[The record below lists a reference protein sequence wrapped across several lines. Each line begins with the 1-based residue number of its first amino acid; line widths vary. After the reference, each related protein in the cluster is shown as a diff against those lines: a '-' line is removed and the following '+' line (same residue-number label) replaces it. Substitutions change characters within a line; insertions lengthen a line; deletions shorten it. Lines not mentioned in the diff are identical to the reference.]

1 MVLVGV
7 TERMRIDMNTDKI
20 QNSYVK
26 NAAIVTLAPIM
37 LLSLST
43 MIGSL
48 FSLPGLSTVAYA
60 AQVEILNS
68 KGITWYDK
76 ALSIN
81 QNNVPALVEKGT
93 DLVNEGKGQQAIIWL
108 DKALKIDPSNIMAL
122 VSMGAA
128 LRNVGQYQEAIVM
141 YDRVLAIDPNDVYAL
156 GGKAD
161 SLYGSGQLQQAVAW
175 INKALEIDPNNGKV
189 LQVKETLQQAAN

>member
-1 MVLVGV
+1 MVLVTV
-7 TERMRIDMNTDKI
+7 TEGTNM
-20 QNSYVK
+20 VK
-26 NAAIVTLAPIM
+26 NKKQNTYTKNTVVISLVPIM

-43 MIGSL
+43 LVGSL
-48 FSLPGLSTVAYA
+48 LSFHGFPTVVYGY
-60 AQVEILNS
+60 QEVGNS
-68 KGITWYDK
+68 TEFTWYDK
-76 ALSIN
+76 ALAIN

>member
-1 MVLVGV
+1 
-7 TERMRIDMNTDKI
+7 
-20 QNSYVK
+20 
-26 NAAIVTLAPIM
+26 
-37 LLSLST
+37 
-43 MIGSL
+43 
-48 FSLPGLSTVAYA
+48 
-60 AQVEILNS
+60 
-68 KGITWYDK
+68 
-76 ALSIN
+76 
-81 QNNVPALVEKGT
+81 
-93 DLVNEGKGQQAIIWL
+93 
-108 DKALKIDPSNIMAL
+108 
-122 VSMGAA
+122 MGAA